1 MRTVPLPH
9 LWLQPVRLPPMDLLD
24 LLIIALVIGLSF
36 SGYRRGFTWGS
47 LAMLGLVVGS
57 VVGALVAPPLTHLL
71 SPNPGSPAQ
80 PLVAT
85 GIFIGALLLIEGLG
99 SALGYRARVAA
110 LRTRLAAW
118 DSVAGTLTSVFGV
131 LFVFWFIGFTFANS
145 SIAVVNQQINGSAI
159 ERALLSVAPQPPA
172 FLAKVEE
179 FLQNDQL
186 PNPFPKL
193 SPNLPAEPLP
203 SSIDTPG
210 VLRARS
216 VTSRI
221 VALGCGGPGTEVAGS
236 AWPVGGDLMLTNA
249 HVVAGSSTQE
259 VDVPGQSSPRPA
271 RVVLFNPNVDVAILA
286 VHGLSMRS
294 LPIATGNPPVGAQGA
309 LIGYPNGGAEA
320 GVAAAVRGTVNAQT
334 WNIYYDNYVTRETV
348 VVNADV
354 IPGDSGGPL
363 VNLSGQV
370 IGVTFAMSTTTPNEG
385 YALATSDITPQI
397 HAAQGRT
404 NAVADGRC
412 VSG

>member
-1 MRTVPLPH
+1 
-9 LWLQPVRLPPMDLLD
+9 MDLLD
-24 LLIIALVIGLSF
+24 LLVVALVIGLTF
-36 SGYRRGFTWGS
+36 SGYRRGFTWGG

-57 VVGALVAPPLTHLL
+57 VVGALISPPLTHLL
-71 SPNPGSPAQ
+71 SPTPGSAAQ
-80 PLVAT
+80 PLIAS
-85 GIFIGALLLIEGLG
+85 GIFIGALLLIEGVG

-110 LRTRLAAW
+110 LRTRLARW
-118 DSVAGTLTSVFGV
+118 DSLAGSLTGAFGV
-131 LFVFWFIGFTFANS
+131 LFVFWFIGYTFANS
-145 SIAVVNQQINGSAI
+145 SISVVNQQIRGSAI
-159 ERALLSVAPQPPA
+159 ERGLLSIAPQPPA

-186 PNPFPKL
+186 PNPFAGL
-193 SPNLPAEPLP
+193 SPDLPAEPLP
-203 SSIDTPG
+203 ASIDTPG

-216 VTSRI
+216 VTSRV

-259 VDVPGQSSPRPA
+259 VDVPGQSSPRQA
-271 RVVLFNPNVDVAILA
+271 QVVLFDPNEDVAILA
-286 VHGLSMRS
+286 VQGLTMSS
-294 LPIATGNPPVGAQGA
+294 LPIAAGDPPVGTQGA
-309 LIGYPNGGAEA
+309 VIGYPNGGPEA
-320 GVAAAVRGTVNAQT
+320 GVPAAVRGTMDAQT
-334 WNIYYDNYVTRETV
+334 WNIYYDNYVTRATV

-370 IGVTFAMSTTTPNEG
+370 IGMTFAMSTTTSNEG
-385 YALATSDITPQI
+385 YALATSGFTGQI
-397 HAAQGRT
+397 RAAQGRT
-404 NAVADGRC
+404 SAVSDGRC